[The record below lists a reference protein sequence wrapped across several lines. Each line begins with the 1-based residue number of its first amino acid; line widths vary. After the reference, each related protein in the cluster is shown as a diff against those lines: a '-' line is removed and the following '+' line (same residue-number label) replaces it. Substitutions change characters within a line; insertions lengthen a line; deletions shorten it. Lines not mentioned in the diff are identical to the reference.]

1 MSKVLSVLFPR
12 TQCSKTA
19 FFNDVTITSSLRIVV
34 QVLMGHFTIIQS
46 HGLSGMICAKNCQS
60 CLNLSKLRPKY
71 YRSFFLDIWVRGHS
85 SSFKLVPIESL
96 GVVFYSPS
104 IVTMALSCTIS
115 EIKRDIGR
123 KLWFF
128 HTPHAFDAPVRVS
141 PSEYCHPVWY
151 GKTRMVGIPQNIS
164 MWQTDRRTDR
174 HLPMA

>member
-1 MSKVLSVLFPR
+1 MSKVLSVLFSPNSVFENSIFQWRHNYIIITYCRAGIDGTFYNYSVTR
-12 TQCSKTA
+12 T
-19 FFNDVTITSSLRIVV
+19 VR
-34 QVLMGHFTIIQS
+34 
-46 HGLSGMICAKNCQS
+46 MICAKNCQS

-164 MWQTDRRTDR
+164 MRQTDRRTDR